1 MKKLFILLFFVLSVF
16 CSINAEEVDVKQAEK
31 AALNFYFERANFDHK
46 LNYLDLKITD
56 HFIIKY
62 SETTALHCFNINKGG
77 FVIVSGD
84 DSVLPVLGYSFF
96 WKYSDID
103 KPPQFEDW
111 MNFYVRQI
119 NFVIENNIPPTR
131 KTSLLWKHLL
141 TQDVNELRDFS
152 GKDEIQPLITTS
164 WDQGRYYNEMCP
176 VDPEGPGDHAYAGC
190 VATAMGQVMNYFR
203 FPLQGI
209 GSYSYYCPPYDT
221 LSADF
226 GNTNY
231 KWDEMALSLSESN
244 LAVAELLFHLGVSV
258 DMVYGPNGSGMYN
271 HKAAFSL
278 GTYFKYSP
286 ETRYVYRDS
295 TTMDWDSLLITH
307 LEKKIPMY
315 YAGWSVP
322 DTNGHA
328 FVCDGYQEGNYYHF
342 NWGWSGSNDGYF
354 YTDALNPGGNNFNLA
369 QEVIINAYPDTLL
382 YQYPYF
388 CQGEKS
394 LLTLK
399 GTIDDGSGP
408 VNNYQNNTDC
418 SWLISPEDSVNYI
431 TLEFINFQTSEDDTV
446 FVYDG
451 GLESDSL
458 IGAFSGNEI
467 PEAIYSSGDKLLI
480 SFITNDSLT
489 DKGWLASY
497 TSKIPEYCESLTT
510 FTVIGDTFSDG
521 SGLRNYHNN
530 SMCKWLIMPPDAE
543 SVSLYFTEFKTEEEK
558 DYVRIYDAVS
568 QDLLAELSGY
578 YYDSIAL
585 PEAITAESGKM
596 YIIFTSNP
604 TITAPGWC
612 AYYTIPP
619 SAIEELVVFNNLKI
633 FPNPASEILKI
644 EFSYNNS
651 DPIEIK
657 LISICGKTL
666 YSCIL
671 NSKNGK
677 YQNEID
683 LNNYKPGIYFIELK
697 SEKGRIIRKIA
708 ID

>member
-1 MKKLFILLFFVLSVF
+1 MKKLFTSLFFVLTVL
-16 CSINAEEVDVKQAEK
+16 CSSNAEEVNIKQAEK
-31 AALNFYFERANFDHK
+31 VALNFYFERADFDYK
-46 LNYLDLKITD
+46 LNYYDLKITD
-56 HFIIKY
+56 HFVISGSKVI
-62 SETTALHCFNINKGG
+62 ALHCFNINKGG

-84 DSVLPVLGYSFF
+84 NSVLPVLGYSFLG
-96 WKYSDID
+96 KYSNID
-103 KPPQFEDW
+103 KPPQFEGW
-111 MNFYVRQI
+111 INFYVDQI
-119 NFVIENNIPPTR
+119 VFAIENKIQ
-131 KTSLLWKHLL
+131 TSEKISSLWKHLL
-141 TQDVNELRDFS
+141 TQDVNELINFS
-152 GKDEIQPLITTS
+152 GKDEVEPLLTTT

-176 VDPEGPGDHAYAGC
+176 IDPEGPGDHTYAGC

-226 GNTNY
+226 GNTTY
-231 KWDEMALSLSESN
+231 KWDEMALSLSGSN

-295 TTMDWDSLLITH
+295 TTLDWDSLLITH
-307 LEKKIPMY
+307 LDRKIPMY
-315 YAGWSVP
+315 YAGWSDP
-322 DTNGHA
+322 WISGHA

-342 NWGWSGSNDGYF
+342 NWGWSGSYDGYF

-369 QEVIINAYPDTLL
+369 QEVIINAYPDTLQ

-388 CQGEKS
+388 CQGEKN
-394 LLTLK
+394 LLTLQ

-408 VNNYQNNTDC
+408 VNDYQNNTNC

-431 TLEFINFQTSEDDTV
+431 TLEFLSFQTSENDTL

-451 GLESDSL
+451 ALESDSL
-458 IGAFSGNEI
+458 IGAFSGNTI
-467 PEAIYSSGDKLLI
+467 PGTVYSSSDKLLL
-480 SFITNDSLT
+480 SFITNDTIT

-497 TSKIPEYCESLTT
+497 TSKIPEYCVSLTT
-510 FTVIGDTFSDG
+510 FTAVGDTFSDG
-521 SGLRNYHNN
+521 SGSRNYHNN

-543 SVSLYFTEFKTEEEK
+543 SINLYFTEFKTEEEK
-558 DYVRIYDAVS
+558 DFFRVYDAES
-568 QDLLAELSGY
+568 QELLAELSGY

-585 PEAITAESGKM
+585 PEVVTAESGKM
-596 YIIFTSNP
+596 YIIFSTNQ
-604 TITAPGWC
+604 TITAPGWN
-612 AYYTIPP
+612 AYYTTPP
-619 SAIEELVVFNNLKI
+619 AAIIEFEVFNNLRI
-633 FPNPASEILKI
+633 FPNPASEKLFI
-644 EFSYNNS
+644 EFSYNNFE
-651 DPIEIK
+651 PIELK
-657 LISICGKTL
+657 FISICGKTL
-666 YSCIL
+666 FTCIL
-671 NSKNGK
+671 NSKNGN

-697 SEKGRIIRKIA
+697 SEKGRIVRKIA
-708 ID
+708 IN